1 MKIRVQGR
9 KVDAAAGRTDIDIT
23 ELRRS
28 GVFDSFDIA
37 WRKTHDQLGA
47 ELNHDSLCP
56 SVVMRGFRSLPRC
69 LTTASNHMNMDRSMV
84 IRMDRNSQPLKSEH
98 GRR

>member
-1 MKIRVQGR
+1 
-9 KVDAAAGRTDIDIT
+9 
-23 ELRRS
+23 
-28 GVFDSFDIA
+28 
-37 WRKTHDQLGA
+37 
-47 ELNHDSLCP
+47 
-56 SVVMRGFRSLPRC
+56 MRGFRSLPRC